1 MWIFRNLT
9 WISLFWSFFVFEL
22 QIDRSQSLERV
33 GGTDLNPETHTIQ
46 IFEIPH
52 QISDILRGFLPFWS
66 LNFKLIVLKDYEE
79 LTVQIGT
86 QKHTGSTIFSF

>member
-46 IFEIPH
+46 NFEIPH
-52 QISDILRGFLPFWS
+52 QIFGYLTWISPILVSQLQTDRSQRIRSQIVQQSIVQCKILR
-66 LNFKLIVLKDYEE
+66 D
-79 LTVQIGT
+79 Q
-86 QKHTGSTIFSF
+86 